1 MLRSTK
7 PASGEGRSTPEG
19 GGLGGA
25 VPYLREGAQ
34 LVTPR
39 RPGVALPEGA
49 RVIPD
54 TYSIVSVHQIGFV
67 LVLGWAF

>member
-1 MLRSTK
+1 M
-7 PASGEGRSTPEG
+7 
-19 GGLGGA
+19 
-25 VPYLREGAQ
+25 PYLREGAQ